1 MSRFIQL
8 HLLTSYPPA
17 NLNRD
22 DLGRPKT
29 AVVGG
34 TERLRIS
41 SQSLKR
47 AWRTSEVFESA
58 MAGHVGKRTK
68 ELGPTLQKKLLDGGI
83 ADKKATDW
91 ARKITEQFAKK
102 TEKET
107 LKTGQLV
114 HFTPEEWNA
123 ALDLADALTSEN
135 RAPTD
140 DELGVLRQQS
150 KAVDLAL
157 FGRMLADYP
166 ESNVDAAVQVAHAFS
181 VNSVRIEDDYFT
193 AVDDLNKREEAGA
206 AHIGEAGFGAGVFY
220 LYICIDRRLLQ
231 DNLQDDADMANRAL
245 RSLTEAAATV
255 APSGKQN
262 SFGSRARTS
271 YLLAERGDQQ
281 PRSLTVAF
289 LNAIRDGDKGVLGN
303 AITAL
308 ETQQKN
314 FDQVYGDCADAR
326 CGFNVEHAEGTLQA
340 VLDFV
345 AA

>member
-1 MSRFIQL
+1 MTRFIQL
-8 HLLTSYPPA
+8 HLLTAYPPA

-29 AVVGG
+29 SVVGG

-47 AWRTSEVFESA
+47 AWRTSDVFESA
-58 MAGHVGKRTK
+58 LAGHIGKRTK
-68 ELGPTLQKKLLDGGI
+68 ELGPKVRKKLVDGGV
-83 ADKKATDW
+83 AEKKAVEWTK
-91 ARKITEQFAKK
+91 KIVEQFAKK
-102 TEKET
+102 FDSET

-114 HFTPEEWNA
+114 HYTPTEWSG
-123 ALDLADALTSEN
+123 ALELADILVKEG

-140 DELGVLRQQS
+140 DEIDALRSQS

-166 ESNVDAAVQVAHAFS
+166 GSNVDAAVQVAHAIS

-193 AVDDLNKREEAGA
+193 AVDDLNTREDSGA

-220 LYICIDRRLLQ
+220 LYLCIDRRLLQ
-231 DNLQDDADMANRAL
+231 DNLQGDVELANTAL

-271 YLLAERGDQQ
+271 YLLAECGEQQ
-281 PRSLTVAF
+281 PRSLSVAF
-289 LNAIRDGDKGVLGN
+289 LNAMRDRDNGILDN
-303 AITAL
+303 AINAI
-308 ETQQKN
+308 ERQKKN
-314 FDQVYGDCADAR
+314 FDQVYGDCAESR
-326 CGFNVEHAEGTLQA
+326 CGFNVESGEGSLQA

-345 AA
+345 AS